1 MCSLALTL
9 PVLDV
14 AAMAWEFSSRGLHV
28 FHEERVLVSG
38 PSRSAVLG
46 STCIGFARCTVRA
59 VVRY

>member
-28 FHEERVLVSG
+28 FHD
-38 PSRSAVLG
+38 
-46 STCIGFARCTVRA
+46 TA
-59 VVRY
+59 VVGLFRGGGKIFRQIV